1 MSNDNTK
8 KDIQMQSPLQKH
20 KAFAFKKKADTNF
33 TNLHEKLHDLI
44 PRNLKNKKF
53 REIKIYAN

>member
-20 KAFAFKKKADTNF
+20 MAFAFKKKVDTNF
-33 TNLHEKLHDLI
+33 TNLHE
-44 PRNLKNKKF
+44 
-53 REIKIYAN
+53 